1 MEINMNEAI
10 GIVEMFGFVTAIT
23 AADAAAKAAD
33 VKVIAI
39 DSNKPANAE
48 KKKVPLI
55 MCVKMQGSVSAVE
68 AAVEAAA
75 KAAEA
80 CTGLI
85 QKHII
90 ARPTED
96 TQKMALRSSTGRD
109 IVGQIKNNA

>member
-1 MEINMNEAI
+1 MDAI
-10 GIVEMFGFVTAIT
+10 GIVEMFGFVCAIK

-33 VKVIAI
+33 VKIIAI

-48 KKKVPLI
+48 KVAVPLI
-55 MCVKMQGSVSAVE
+55 MCIKMQGSVAAVE

-75 KAAEA
+75 AAAES

-96 TQKMALRSSTGRD
+96 SQKMAERTSVGRD
-109 IVGQIKNNA
+109 RI

>member
-1 MEINMNEAI
+1 MEAV
-10 GIVEMFGFVTAIT
+10 GIIEMFGFVAAIK

-48 KKKVPLI
+48 SVEVPLI
-55 MCVKMQGSVSAVE
+55 MCVKVQGSVSAVE

-75 KAAEA
+75 AAAEA

-90 ARPTED
+90 ARPNED
-96 TQKMALRSSTGRD
+96 TEKMVLRSSVGRD
-109 IVGQIKNNA
+109 RVGHIKNGA

>member
-1 MEINMNEAI
+1 MEAI
-10 GIVEMFGFVTAIT
+10 GIVEMFGFVCAIK

-33 VKVIAI
+33 VRIIAI

-48 KKKVPLI
+48 KEAVPLI
-55 MCVKMQGSVSAVE
+55 MCIKMQGSVAAVE

-75 KAAEA
+75 AAAES

-96 TQKMALRSSTGRD
+96 SLKMAKRTS
-109 IVGQIKNNA
+109 VGKDRLGHIKNNA

>member
-1 MEINMNEAI
+1 MEAV
-10 GIVEMFGFVTAIT
+10 GIIEMFGFVAAIK

-48 KKKVPLI
+48 SVEVPLI
-55 MCVKMQGSVSAVE
+55 MCVKVQGSVSAVT

-75 KAAEA
+75 EAAEQT
-80 CTGLI
+80 TGLI

-96 TQKMALRSSTGRD
+96 TQKMALRSSVGRD

>member
-1 MEINMNEAI
+1 MEEAV
-10 GIVEMFGFVTAIT
+10 GIIEMFGFTAAIA

-33 VKVIAI
+33 VRVVAI
-39 DSNKPANAE
+39 DSNKPANADTVE
-48 KKKVPLI
+48 VPLI
-55 MCVKMQGSVSAVE
+55 MCVKVQGSVSAVK

-75 KAAEA
+75 EVAED

-96 TQKMALRSSTGRD
+96 TQKMVNRCSVGRD
-109 IVGQIKNNA
+109 RVGHIKNNA

>member
-1 MEINMNEAI
+1 MDAI
-10 GIVEMFGFVTAIT
+10 GIVEMFGFVCAIK

-33 VKVIAI
+33 VKIIAI

-48 KKKVPLI
+48 KVAVPLI
-55 MCVKMQGSVSAVE
+55 MCIKMQGSVSAVE

-75 KAAEA
+75 EAAES

-90 ARPTED
+90 ARPTD
-96 TQKMALRSSTGRD
+96 DSLKMAKRTSVGRD
-109 IVGQIKNNA
+109 RIGHIKNNA

>member
-1 MEINMNEAI
+1 MDAI
-10 GIVEMFGFVTAIT
+10 GIVEMFGFVCAIK

-33 VKVIAI
+33 VKIIAI

-48 KKKVPLI
+48 KVAVPLI
-55 MCVKMQGSVSAVE
+55 MCIKMQGSVAAVE

-75 KAAEA
+75 AAAES

-90 ARPTED
+90 ARPTD
-96 TQKMALRSSTGRD
+96 DSLKMAERTSVGRD
-109 IVGQIKNNA
+109 RLGHIKNNA

>member
-1 MEINMNEAI
+1 MDAI
-10 GIVEMFGFVTAIT
+10 GIVEMFGFVCAIK

-33 VKVIAI
+33 VKIIAI

-48 KKKVPLI
+48 KVAVPLI
-55 MCVKMQGSVSAVE
+55 MCIKMQGSVAAVE

-75 KAAEA
+75 AAAES

-96 TQKMALRSSTGRD
+96 SLKMAKRTSVGRD
-109 IVGQIKNNA
+109 RLGHIKNNA